1 MILTNGKNRET
12 KIKIFKKNITRFFF
26 LTQLLCL
33 LFFWFS
39 LCKKLYL
46 PINGTASDVEGI
58 FSATKLRKTVS
69 ESNIVTP
76 SLFNKHIIV
85 NIIKVE
91 DRVV

>member
-12 KIKIFKKNITRFFF
+12 KIIRYLKKHHTVFF

-33 LFFWFS
+33 LFWFS

-76 SLFNKHIIV
+76 SLFNKHIIM

-91 DRVV
+91 DREV